1 MKRVFEVKRKTFFL
15 VSKNLDSRLKKQKSK
30 SMSDIKPLK
39 IVYNAIF
46 QKIFKIVL
54 FFQLKNSH
62 IQKQPS
68 EVFCK

>member
-30 SMSDIKPLK
+30 NMSDIKPLK